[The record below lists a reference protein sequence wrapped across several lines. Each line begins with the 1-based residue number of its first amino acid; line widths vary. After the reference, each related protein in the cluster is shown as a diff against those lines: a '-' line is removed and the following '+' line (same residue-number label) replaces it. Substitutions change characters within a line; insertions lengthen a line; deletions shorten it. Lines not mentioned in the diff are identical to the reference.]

1 MINIANNHFY
11 TAAFAKAI
19 RTLCQIHNLTIGQVA
34 KRANVPRSVLYNAIN
49 NNQTVNV
56 KNLIK
61 LSDTFHVSVDWLLGR
76 K

>member
-19 RTLCQIHNLTIGQVA
+19 RTLFQIHNLTIGQVA